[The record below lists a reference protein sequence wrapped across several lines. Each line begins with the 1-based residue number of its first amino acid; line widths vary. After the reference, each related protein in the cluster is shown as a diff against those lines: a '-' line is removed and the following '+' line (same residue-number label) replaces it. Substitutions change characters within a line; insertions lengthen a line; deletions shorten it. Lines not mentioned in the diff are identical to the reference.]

1 MCLHYTSHYSQ
12 QSCFGI
18 CLHGIGGQLSGK
30 FHSSVC
36 TPHAHNQRTLS
47 LVSMSCEFIC
57 ANSSKSCVK
66 VALRKNSSP
75 MQQDTNNKTVQPTF
89 RDVVTNHSYALLHQS
104 PQCTGQ
110 QQHKSS
116 SAGDTEP
123 GAWQYTTPARSEDEL
138 ISQLKELTV
147 REISLDHIE

>member
-1 MCLHYTSHYSQ
+1 MASFILLSVLRMPITREHSHLYQCHVS
-12 QSCFGI
+12 
-18 CLHGIGGQLSGK
+18 LS
-30 FHSSVC
+30 V
-36 TPHAHNQRTLS
+36 Q
-47 LVSMSCEFIC
+47 I
-57 ANSSKSCVK
+57 SSKSCVK

-89 RDVVTNHSYALLHQS
+89 GDVVTNHSYALLHQS
-104 PQCTGQ
+104 PQCTRQ
-110 QQHKSS
+110 QQHKSR

-123 GAWQYTTPARSEDEL
+123 GVWQYTTPARSEDEL